1 MARACSRRRARP
13 LSSHLPR
20 SKSGVRVSG
29 FLRCVGWTRLGEMW
43 KRVQFASLVLAF
55 VLALSAVFCTALLSQ
70 SSSSS
75 SSSNP
80 QNSANAAAESGQA
93 STTGRPVYRRE
104 KSPSLVDPD
113 GPSISLTTSETVFTM
128 AAALNACG
136 YDDGLVD
143 SEPMR
148 LELRQEINKVLTG
161 SESAREKRDKVCL
174 FIQQHN
180 MTGTIRDVTQYISLA
195 LYLTPPPELET
206 SAELTDMPPDAT
218 QVVEILPALRDFAAA
233 VDLRGIW
240 LTHHRE
246 YDAVAASLHDSLT
259 KMILSTS
266 YYLKMPV
273 PGYEGR
279 RFLVVVEPQ
288 LSPDTINARIYGTDY
303 VDVVSPKHGVIPMNE
318 VRHTYLHY
326 LIEPLLLQ
334 RRDSM
339 DRFLP
344 LLKLVQDAP
353 IDYQYRSNVVS
364 LTIECLIK
372 AIEARTMDT
381 GVTPYVVPPDATR
394 EDFEQIESAKN
405 AVAEK
410 MERVRQAR
418 VEHDMQ
424 QGWVFTQYFY
434 AQMVQF
440 EKDPASLSDVI
451 GEMVYSMDVEH
462 ESHVIRHIDFDK
474 TVDADVLSRSKP
486 RQLQGLDLAEAH
498 LEAGDKKTAESLA
511 RTALANPSLVP
522 GQGVGRADFI
532 LARVAVM
539 SGQPEQAIDNFQ
551 KAISSSKEPRIAA
564 WSHIYLGRM
573 LDLSCQREEA
583 IAEYKAALAVRDGQL
598 DTRLAAE
605 RGIKAAYAVNGHSC
619 EVDSSGDAPEPP
631 PAANPPSSALP
642 QSPHPIPEV
651 TPSPAPQ

>member
-1 MARACSRRRARP
+1 MYK
-13 LSSHLPR
+13 H
-20 SKSGVRVSG
+20 
-29 FLRCVGWTRLGEMW
+29 
-43 KRVQFASLVLAF
+43 
-55 VLALSAVFCTALLSQ
+55 
-70 SSSSS
+70 
-75 SSSNP
+75 
-80 QNSANAAAESGQA
+80 
-93 STTGRPVYRRE
+93 E

-128 AAALNACG
+128 AAALNSCG
-136 YDDGLVD
+136 YNDGLVD
-143 SEPMR
+143 SEPIR
-148 LELRQEINKVLTG
+148 LELRQEIEKVLAS
-161 SESAREKRDKVCL
+161 SESARETRDKVCL

-195 LYLTPPPELET
+195 LYLTPPPDLET
-206 SAELTDMPPDAT
+206 SVELSDMPPDAT
-218 QVVEILPALRDFAAA
+218 QVVGILAVLRDFAAT
-233 VDLRGIW
+233 VDLHGIW

-353 IDYQYRSNVVS
+353 IDYQYRSDVAS

-381 GVTPYVVPPDATR
+381 GIQPYVVPPDATR
-394 EDFEQIESAKN
+394 EDFEKIESAKN

-418 VEHDMQ
+418 VQHDMQ

-462 ESHVIRHIDFDK
+462 ESHVIRQIDFDK

-486 RQLQGLDLAEAH
+486 RQLQGLDIAEAH
-498 LEAGDKKTAESLA
+498 LEAGDTRTAASLA
-511 RTALANPSLVP
+511 QTALANPSSIP
-522 GQGVGRADFI
+522 GQGIGRANFI

-539 SGQPEQAIDNFQ
+539 SGQPEQAIENFQ
-551 KAISSSKEPRIAA
+551 KAAQSSKEPRITS

-573 LDLSCQREEA
+573 LDLSCKRDEA
-583 IAEYKAALAVRDGQL
+583 IAQYKAALAARDGQL

-605 RGIKAAYAVNGHSC
+605 RGLKAAYAVNGHHC
-619 EVDSSGDAPEPP
+619 DADAGDEVPP
-631 PAANPPSSALP
+631 TAGNVPSSAAN
-642 QSPHPIPEV
+642 Q
-651 TPSPAPQ
+651 PAPPNATSTPQ